1 MDPKKV
7 VKRKTYRIE
16 VEYYEDGSSMM
27 TRENQGFSVLEMLGI
42 TAMLQQHLSG
52 IMKQFSPDV
61 YDVQVKSTG
70 SPITH
75 KD

>member
-1 MDPKKV
+1 MENKTV

-42 TAMLQQHLSG
+42 TAMLQQHLHQ
-52 IMKQFSPDV
+52 IMRDFAPNVDNLAIRSFD
-61 YDVQVKSTG
+61 
-70 SPITH
+70 SPIIH

>member
-1 MDPKKV
+1 MDPKKL
-7 VKRKTYRIE
+7 VKRKTYCIE
-16 VEYYEDGSSMM
+16 VEYFEDGSSMM

-42 TAMLQQHLSG
+42 TAMLQQQLNG
-52 IMKQFSPDV
+52 IMQAYAPNVDDV
-61 YDVQVKSTG
+61 LITSTG

>member
-1 MDPKKV
+1 MDPKTV

-16 VEYYEDGSSMM
+16 VEYFEDGSSMM

-42 TAMLQQHLSG
+42 TAMLQQHLNG

-61 YDVQVKSTG
+61 DDLEVKSSG

>member
-1 MDPKKV
+1 MDPKTV

-16 VEYYEDGSSMM
+16 VEYFEDGSSMM

-42 TAMLQQHLSG
+42 TAMLQQHLNG
-52 IMKQFSPDV
+52 IMQQFAPDV
-61 YDVQVKSTG
+61 DDVEVTSTG

>member
-1 MDPKKV
+1 MEPKKV

-42 TAMLQQHLSG
+42 TAMLQQHLHQ
-52 IMKQFSPDV
+52 IMRDFAPNVDNLAIRSFD
-61 YDVQVKSTG
+61 

>member
-1 MDPKKV
+1 MQTKKV
-7 VKRKTYRIE
+7 VKCKTYRIE
-16 VEYYEDGSSMM
+16 VEYFEDGSSMM

-42 TAMLQQHLSG
+42 TAMLQQHLNG
-52 IMKQFSPDV
+52 IMKQFAPDV
-61 YDVQVKSTG
+61 DDVEVKSTG